1 MQVIVQANNTAS
13 LAVSTVALNH
23 FAAKWK
29 PLAAIR
35 FDEEATLVFKHGR
48 FNNLHIFND
57 G

>member
-1 MQVIVQANNTAS
+1 VQANNTTC
-13 LAVSTVALNH
+13 LAIATVALNH
-23 FAAKWK
+23 FATEWK

-35 FDEEATLVFKHGR
+35 FDKEPSLVFKHGR